1 MSIEKNDE
9 EWLYAEDQAKFSAR
23 LERLQFLGEQHGG
36 PRDQL
41 ITGGLIGYLAFDEA
55 CWCFINGHFIACVVL
70 TQMVLEHLL
79 AGLFRIAGRDDIAGA
94 GFGRLLWEAQAERF
108 ISTSEFEKF
117 NLLRERRNPYSHSR
131 KPLAPNSIERRML
144 QANAPYEEIMENDAR
159 EALQMLFGI
168 LQRKPF
174 AL

>member
-1 MSIEKNDE
+1 MTIEKNDE
-9 EWLYAEDQAKFSAR
+9 EWLHAEDEAKFPAR
-23 LERLQFLGEQHGG
+23 LERLRFLGEQHGG

-41 ITGGLIGYLAFDEA
+41 ITGGVIGYLAFEEA

-79 AGLFRIAGRDDIAGA
+79 AGLFRVFGRDDIADT
-94 GFGRLLWEAQAERF
+94 GFARLLREAHAEHF

-131 KPLAPNSIERRML
+131 KPLAPTSIERRML
-144 QANAPYEEIMENDAR
+144 QVNAPYEEIMENDAR

-174 AL
+174 TL

>member
-1 MSIEKNDE
+1 MSFEKNDE
-9 EWLYAEDQAKFSAR
+9 EWLYAEDQTKFPAR
-23 LERLQFLGEQHGG
+23 LERLKFLGEQHGG

-41 ITGGLIGYLAFDEA
+41 ITGGMIGYLAFEEA

-79 AGLFRIAGRDDIAGA
+79 AGIFRIIGRDDIAYT
-94 GFGRLLWEAQAERF
+94 GFARLLREAHAERI
-108 ISTSEFEKF
+108 ISTTEFKKF

-131 KPLAPNSIERRML
+131 RPLASDSIEVRAL
-144 QANAPYEEIMENDAR
+144 NANTHYEDIIEKDAR

>member
-1 MSIEKNDE
+1 MTNEKNDE
-9 EWLYAEDQAKFSAR
+9 VWLKAEDQAKFPSR
-23 LERLQFLGEQHGG
+23 LERLQFLGQQHGG
-36 PRDQL
+36 PRNQL
-41 ITGGLIGYLAFDEA
+41 ITGGLIGYLAFEEA

-79 AGLFRIAGRDDIAGA
+79 AGLFRISGRDDIADA
-94 GFGRLLWEAQAERF
+94 GFRRLLEEAQVERF
-108 ISTSEFEKF
+108 ISSVEFEKF
-117 NLLRERRNPYSHSR
+117 DDLRKRRNPYSHSR
-131 KPLAPNSIERRML
+131 KPLADDSIEMRML
-144 QANAPYEEIMENDAR
+144 KSNALYEEIMEQDAR